1 MPARKKQNKD
11 REKDKA
17 QSFVLVLYPENEN
30 HSLAYLAL
38 TSNRYAALGVL
49 HDKDTYTDNKVDEET
64 GEFIYKAGDVK
75 KEHYHF
81 YVQFRNRRYISG
93 LAKELNIEE
102 HLIEFCESNMKS
114 YAEYMLHWGKHGGPG
129 KYVYD
134 VEDFEGTLKGSAKEK
149 LIHEDKGLQVSKIL
163 NYIDSLTGVIYYSDV
178 YKWAF
183 ANGYGSV
190 CTGRINVIKT
200 FVDDHNSKFYRA
212 IEMNRTNKK

>member
-200 FVDDHNSKFYRA
+200 FVEDHNARFYRNH
-212 IEMNRTNKK
+212 EMNRTK